1 MPIPGTTSI
10 AHIRENLD
18 AQDVE
23 LSREDIQ
30 SINNFAPEGTATKA
44 LPLTPARSSLQ
55 GPIEGRGKRGN
66 RDGQ

>member
-18 AQDVE
+18 AEDVE

-30 SINNFAPEGTATKA
+30 SINNFAPEGTAEGSAVDAGTE
-44 LPLTPARSSLQ
+44 LPL
-55 GPIEGRGKRGN
+55 RGYRKPRKE
-66 RDGQ
+66 R

>member
-23 LSREDIQ
+23 LSREDMQ

-44 LPLTPARSSLQ
+44 LPFTPALELPLGGIGS
-55 GPIEGRGKRGN
+55 RGKRGN
-66 RDGQ
+66 RNGQ